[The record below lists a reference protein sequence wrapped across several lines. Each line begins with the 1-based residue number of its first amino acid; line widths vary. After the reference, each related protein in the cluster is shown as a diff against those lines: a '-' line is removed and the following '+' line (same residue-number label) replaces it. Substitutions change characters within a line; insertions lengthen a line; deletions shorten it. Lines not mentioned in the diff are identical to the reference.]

1 MQKIRKGDEV
11 MVLRGRDRGRTGKV
25 LEVDPKRGR
34 AVVEG
39 LNQVKKHRRATRKHP
54 KPEIKPISAPIPLC
68 ALALVSKKDGKP
80 VRVRFET
87 RESGGKTR
95 KVRVATRTG
104 EVFD

>member
-1 MQKIRKGDEV
+1 MRKIRKGDEV

-25 LEVDPKRGR
+25 LEVDPKTLR

-39 LNQVKKHRRATRKHP
+39 LNQVKKHQRRTRKNL
-54 KPEIKPISAPIPLC
+54 KAEIKTISAPIPMC
-68 ALALVSKKDGKP
+68 ALAIVSKKDGKP

-87 RESGGKTR
+87 RETGGKTR
-95 KVRVATRTG
+95 KVRVAVRTA

>member
-1 MQKIRKGDEV
+1 MRKIRKGDEV
-11 MVLRGRDRGRTGKV
+11 MVLRGKDRGHTGKV
-25 LEVDPKRGR
+25 LEVDPKTDR

-39 LNQVKKHRRATRKHP
+39 LNQVKKHQRRTTKNLKA
-54 KPEIKPISAPIPLC
+54 EIKTISAPIPMS
-68 ALALVSKKDGKP
+68 ALAIVSKKDGKP

-87 RESGGKTR
+87 RESGGKVR